1 MPKKK
6 KESQELGKIE
16 KPEAGKFQ
24 KGRKLIFV
32 PLVFAPY
39 ENETELQKLHNKYWQ
54 QVEEQIENLE
64 GKLMD
69 VTRVYHEFICT
80 EGEEGVK
87 EIERMNAGSYEVV
100 NKIVKKGAT
109 LMAAE
114 SVELLGEFMDW
125 NKCLSARISNQKV
138 ITKVYEFYNE
148 ALKNREEWIQKGID
162 LTLGEDEFGLLVMR
176 ENNKIQ
182 FPSNVEV
189 FYVAPPSLDEIKRWV
204 RDKKSSMPQAP
215 KKEEKPAAKK
225 PAAKKSSTKKTSD
238 KKEK

>member
-1 MPKKK
+1 MLSASIMSLYAPK
-6 KESQELGKIE
+6 
-16 KPEAGKFQ
+16 
-24 KGRKLIFV
+24 
-32 PLVFAPY
+32 
-39 ENETELQKLHNKYWQ
+39 
-54 QVEEQIENLE
+54 
-64 GKLMD
+64 
-69 VTRVYHEFICT
+69 
-80 EGEEGVK
+80 EEGVK

-215 KKEEKPAAKK
+215 KKEENRQPRSPQPRSLQQKRVIKRK
-225 PAAKKSSTKKTSD
+225 VVKSFIMNFKRHPWRCRF
-238 KKEK
+238 